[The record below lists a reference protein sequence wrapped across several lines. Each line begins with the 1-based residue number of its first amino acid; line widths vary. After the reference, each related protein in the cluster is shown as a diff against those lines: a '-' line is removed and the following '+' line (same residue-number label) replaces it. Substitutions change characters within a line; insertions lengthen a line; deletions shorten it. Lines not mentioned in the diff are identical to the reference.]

1 MCRSNHGNAE
11 TMVRWIKDGD
21 GYKHDFSIAEKYLD
35 LYLEKVGKPQ
45 FVIFYVWEKW
55 TGGGYMGRVD
65 KGVKGVPVSLYDPEK
80 NSVTEMEGPAYN
92 TPEAVAFWKPVADGL
107 REILK
112 KRGLEDRWV
121 VGLANDCKPSK
132 EPVEVWKTV
141 APEARWAHQG
151 HGLDGAY
158 HGVRLAYNT
167 TVWKTEHAWDPS
179 QRRTYGWRRNNPV
192 VCQFHRDISKS
203 APYLQLLESRITAEK
218 NIAGNQNGFGRM
230 SATFWP
236 VFKDGR
242 GNLSRTMSSRFMESS
257 WAQCNIFMTA
267 YLAPGPDGARSTIR
281 YEMLLEGIQECEARI
296 AIEKALLDKD
306 ARAKLGEEKAASLQE
321 LIDAR
326 TRAHICSTDELGSLW
341 YACSGWQDRSEK
353 LFNAAAEAA
362 KLPVQ

>member
-1 MCRSNHGNAE
+1 
-11 TMVRWIKDGD
+11 
-21 GYKHDFSIAEKYLD
+21 
-35 LYLEKVGKPQ
+35 
-45 FVIFYVWEKW
+45 
-55 TGGGYMGRVD
+55 MGRVD